1 MQRLSLCFLPDLI
14 NFVVF
19 ISMLKM
25 CNIKAFIMRGHLKL
39 FFLMNSQV
47 AVQNVTIIAPLDS
60 PNTDGIDP
68 GGFYLPVL
76 LSIILHMIVNRQ
88 VFKLKS

>member
-1 MQRLSLCFLPDLI
+1 M

-25 CNIKAFIMRGHLKL
+25 YNIKAFIMRGRLRLL
-39 FFLMNSQV
+39 FSMNSKV
-47 AVQNVTIIAPLDS
+47 AVQSVTIIAPLDS

-68 GGFYLPVL
+68 GEFYLPVL
-76 LSIILHMIVNRQ
+76 QSIIFPMIVNGQ

>member
-1 MQRLSLCFLPDLI
+1 MQGLSLCFLPGLM

-25 CNIKAFIMRGHLKL
+25 CNVETFIMRGHLRL
-39 FFLMNSQV
+39 CFSVNSKV

-68 GGFYLPVL
+68 GELYLPVL
-76 LSIILHMIVNRQ
+76 LSIILHMIVN
-88 VFKLKS
+88 